1 MKLEIAKWKDNAVAP
16 VIFMVD
22 DIANIAMK
30 QSNSSSLQIGEDWG
44 HYGRD
49 KSSMWDFLS
58 KNLLDKFPKIKTTF
72 FLVTDKRAPM
82 ALGEEYTYNK
92 SIIEDKKFIDFL
104 KYLNSNK
111 NVELAYHGTTHGKAS
126 VKHEKFLQEWETFSS
141 LDKAIKEIKRGKELF
156 KQAIESYPTGGK
168 YCGYEEGNFGSD
180 SISKSAFKWW
190 AYHWDGIIWD
200 KNSKDKKYNYD
211 LEFNQGVVDIPT
223 TVDGST
229 LSLRIFKKL
238 FTRKYLK
245 SLYMYIIKNKT
256 IERHIESLYQNQQ
269 VISIQE
275 HSSPYRTDGKIQ
287 YPNIVS
293 DIDNLNYIFTLLS
306 KKDVWYATCDE
317 LADYFIG
324 RSHIEISMEN
334 DNTFKLISKI
344 FNMVETT
351 LTIKDNKNLYALY
364 DNNDNFI
371 SEFKV
376 KKNNL
381 YLTYDFNTNIS
392 YKINRIYNIS

>member
-1 MKLEIAKWKDNAVAP
+1 MKLEIAKWKDNAVSP
-16 VIFMVD
+16 VVFMVD

-49 KSSMWDFLS
+49 KNSMWDFLS
-58 KNLLDKFPKIKTTF
+58 NNLLNKFPKIKTTF
-72 FLVTDKRAPM
+72 FLVTDKRVPM

-92 SIIEDKKFIDFL
+92 SIVEDKEFIDFL

-111 NVELAYHGTTHGKAS
+111 NVELAYHGTTHGEAAIN
-126 VKHEKFLQEWETFSS
+126 HEDFLQEWETFHT
-141 LDKAIKEIKRGKELF
+141 LEYAEEEINRGRELF
-156 KQAIESYPTGGK
+156 KKALGVYPMGGK
-168 YCGYEEGNFGSD
+168 YCGYKEGNFGSD
-180 SISKSAFKWW
+180 SIANTSFRWW

-200 KNSKDKKYNYD
+200 KESKDSRYNYD
-211 LEFNQGVVDIPT
+211 LEFNQGVIDIPT

-229 LSLRIFKKL
+229 LSLRIFKRL

-256 IERHIESLYQNQQ
+256 IERHIESLYHNQQ

-306 KKDVWYATCDE
+306 KKDVWYATCTE
-317 LADYFIG
+317 LADYFIS
-324 RSHIEISMEN
+324 RSNLKIVME
-334 DNTFKLISKI
+334 DNNAFKLISKKSDT
-344 FNMVETT
+344 VETT
-351 LTIKDNKNLYALY
+351 IIIKENKNLYALY
-364 DNNDNFI
+364 DNNDKFI
-371 SEFKV
+371 SRFKI
-376 KKNNL
+376 KNNDS
-381 YLTYDFNTNIS
+381 YLTYNFNTNIL
-392 YKINRIYNIS
+392 YKINAI